1 MNYKEAATPDPP
13 APLRGEILQLDD
25 EDTGFSRSNP
35 KKKRPY
41 LVIGIAGLRVRVVPQ
56 STDTADG
63 VLVPEGVV
71 EGLEEAAFVPW
82 AASIPRSLALASRS
96 IGHLPDPY
104 LADAL
109 RQAHPWP

>member
-1 MNYKEAATPDPP
+1 VNCEDEAAPDAP

-35 KKKRPY
+35 KKNRPY
-41 LVIGIAGLRVRVVPQ
+41 LVIGVAGLRVRVVPQ

-63 VLVPEGVV
+63 VLVPEGVI

-82 AASIPRSLALASRS
+82 AASIPRSLALASPC